1 MNSVEFNKIIDIL
14 AVKIFYPKDG
24 EICFTIATRNKNY
37 YKNNKYNFFDL
48 IENKHIF
55 LENVLNFEILFSSH
69 IPFFNIYNN
78 KAIDSSIIETQIEWN
93 IKYIT
98 ELKKINKH
106 ETTLMCNKLKKMSFE
121 DIVEY
126 CYEVLFF
133 KPSSTL
139 KEDIIVECKQ
149 RKKFLLRTIDHGI
162 FSKILALFEI
172 NDEDFIKQDVSLIAK
187 CKKKWKDVIKFYIN
201 KAKLKLKEEVDNN
214 KENTDLIIEVTEISK
229 ILDDITNEI
238 DLKEFKSPKDIAKYW
253 PDILRP
259 SPIYVINND

>member
-1 MNSVEFNKIIDIL
+1 
-14 AVKIFYPKDG
+14 
-24 EICFTIATRNKNY
+24 
-37 YKNNKYNFFDL
+37 
-48 IENKHIF
+48 
-55 LENVLNFEILFSSH
+55 LNI
-69 IPFFNIYNN
+69 
-78 KAIDSSIIETQIEWN
+78 
-93 IKYIT
+93 
-98 ELKKINKH
+98 INKLFVYVY
-106 ETTLMCNKLKKMSFE
+106 EENTDKKN
-121 DIVEY
+121 
-126 CYEVLFF
+126 EVIRINPDLNEN
-133 KPSSTL
+133 SL
-139 KEDIIVECKQ
+139 QDIIVECKQ

-201 KAKLKLKEEVDNN
+201 KAKLKLKEEVDSN